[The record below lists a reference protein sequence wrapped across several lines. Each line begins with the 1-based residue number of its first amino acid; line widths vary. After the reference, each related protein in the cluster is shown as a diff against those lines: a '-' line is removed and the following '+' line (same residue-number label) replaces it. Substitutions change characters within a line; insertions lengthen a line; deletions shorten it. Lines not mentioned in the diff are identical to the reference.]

1 MSSGVNIIGFKEFQA
16 KLKALPND
24 LQAKADLFVQDAG
37 LEWEGRAK
45 RSAPID
51 KGGGAGLV
59 GNIVYEKKG
68 NMQAEITSAKLYS
81 PYVEWGTGTRVS
93 VPVELQSYAIQFK
106 GKKKVV
112 GRFPKPYFFIH
123 KEPIRKEL
131 YEKLNK
137 LLNTTR

>member
-37 LEWEGRAK
+37 LEWEQKAK
-45 RSAPID
+45 RAAPVNFGQLR
-51 KGGGAGLV
+51 GG
-59 GNIVYEKKG
+59 IVSQKTG
-68 NMQAEITSAKLYS
+68 SMMVEITSGKLYS

-106 GKKKVV
+106 GKKKVI
-112 GRFPKPYFFIH
+112 GRFPKPFFFIH
-123 KEPIRKEL
+123 KEPIKKEL

>member
-37 LEWEGRAK
+37 LEWEQKAK
-45 RSAPID
+45 RAAPVNFGQLRGSISSQ
-51 KGGGAGLV
+51 K
-59 GNIVYEKKG
+59 IG
-68 NMQAEITSAKLYS
+68 NMRSEITSAKLYS

-106 GKKKVV
+106 GKKKVI
-112 GRFPKPYFFIH
+112 GRFPKPFFFIH
-123 KEPIRKEL
+123 KEPIKKEL